1 VPAGALI
8 QCRSVAPTLA
18 RPCRA
23 LFVATHSWALV
34 ACDAHVADLCGRRRD
49 LDGPARPTIEI
60 GHKACTVGPVG
71 SRYLFN
77 FSSDNSLT
85 VCKCTNY
92 MFIGAIVLSILWYR
106 PRPHLHRDW
115 ARALA
120 LRRSRAQGLQGPG
133 RWRFLLDQTQ
143 RSGRLKLRLSSSP
156 GVESYGMRGWT
167 AVGASKALS

>member
-1 VPAGALI
+1 
-8 QCRSVAPTLA
+8 
-18 RPCRA
+18 
-23 LFVATHSWALV
+23 
-34 ACDAHVADLCGRRRD
+34 
-49 LDGPARPTIEI
+49 
-60 GHKACTVGPVG
+60 
-71 SRYLFN
+71 LFN
-77 FSSDNSLT
+77 FSSNNKLT

-156 GVESYGMRGWT
+156 RVESYGRQALRGRT
-167 AVGASKALS
+167 AVGASKAL